1 MKYPLY
7 GCIALY
13 LLAEF
18 TVCVCEVYFWRLLH
32 ALLGH
37 GGEHKLKKIGGPA
50 AVKGC
55 CERSY
60 PEKFTTRSWE
70 SLPIIAQTLSK
81 TWTRQRKTDPIN
93 HLVAGLPKWHPP
105 FAFLPILPNIYLPPD
120 GDCQK
125 ETHTKSTVFWC
136 WWFNCKQLLEG
147 CYPRVCILVCYRVSC
162 NTVCSCKTTN
172 PFPSDPNASK
182 LHSTTVNPW

>member
-1 MKYPLY
+1 MQNRKMKYPLY

-60 PEKFTTRSWE
+60 PEKFTTRS
-70 SLPIIAQTLSK
+70 
-81 TWTRQRKTDPIN
+81 
-93 HLVAGLPKWHPP
+93 
-105 FAFLPILPNIYLPPD
+105 
-120 GDCQK
+120 
-125 ETHTKSTVFWC
+125 
-136 WWFNCKQLLEG
+136 
-147 CYPRVCILVCYRVSC
+147 
-162 NTVCSCKTTN
+162 
-172 PFPSDPNASK
+172 
-182 LHSTTVNPW
+182 